1 MMQHV
6 STDRQQLD
14 LGKGKIKIT
23 KNKKVQKIISGFN
36 SL

>member
-14 LGKGKIKIT
+14 LGKGKIKI
-23 KNKKVQKIISGFN
+23 KKLKKYKK
-36 SL
+36 